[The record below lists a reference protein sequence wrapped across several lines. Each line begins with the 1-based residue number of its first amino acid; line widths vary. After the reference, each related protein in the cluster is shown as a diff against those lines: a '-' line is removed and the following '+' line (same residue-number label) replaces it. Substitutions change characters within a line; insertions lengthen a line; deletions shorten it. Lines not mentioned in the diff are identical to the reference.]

1 MVFNQKVIMK
11 ENFAELFEESV
22 AKLDLRPGSLVKAII
37 IAINPGQVVVNAGLK
52 SDAIIPA
59 SEFTDEKLSV
69 GDSIDVVIET
79 VENGYGETRLSR
91 EKARR
96 ARTWLELETAYQ
108 DDEPITGTIVERVKG
123 GFTVEIDSVRA
134 FLPGSLV
141 DVKPVRDPGYLEGK
155 TLEFK
160 IIKMDQK
167 RNNVVLSRR
176 AILER
181 ETSAEREARLDELQ
195 EGQEV
200 IGVVKNITDYG
211 AFLDLGG
218 IDGLLHVTDIS
229 WKRVKHP
236 SEALKVGE
244 EHRVKILKF
253 DREKNRISLGMKQL
267 MEDPWRNIARRYPKS
282 SRIFGTVS
290 NITDYG
296 CFIELEEGVEGLV
309 HMTEMDWTNKNIH
322 PSKVVQLGDEVE
334 VMVLE
339 VDEDRRRISLGIKQ
353 CKPNPWQEFSEKH
366 QKGEKVKGKIRS
378 ITDFGIFV
386 GLEGDI
392 DGLIH
397 LSDISWNEPGD
408 QAVRKYSKGEEVEAI
423 ILGIDSDRE
432 RISLSIRQLEEDPV
446 TEFVETH
453 DKNETFPATVTAVEA
468 KRATVQLADQV
479 FGQLRIS
486 EYSFQRVEDLR
497 EELKEGDKIDVKIV
511 NVDRKNRQLQVS
523 HKATQS
529 KPTAKT
535 SLGVE
540 STKTTLG
547 DLLKEQMKNKEGED
561 NQE

>member
-1 MVFNQKVIMK
+1 MTESSAQN
-11 ENFAELFEESV
+11 ENFAKLFEQSV
-22 AKLDLRPGSLVKAII
+22 SQLDLRPGTLVKATV
-37 IAINPGQVVVNAGLK
+37 IALTGNQVIVNAGLK
-52 SDAIIPA
+52 SDAVIPA
-59 SEFTDEKLSV
+59 SEFQDEAV
-69 GDSIDVVIET
+69 NIGDVIDVVIET
-79 VENGYGETRLSR
+79 VENGFGETRLSR

-96 ARTWLELETAYQ
+96 ARTWLELEKAYESG
-108 DDEPITGTIVERVKG
+108 EPILGTIIERVKG

-141 DVKPVRDPGYLEGK
+141 DVKPIRDPGYLEGK
-155 TLEFK
+155 SLEFK

-176 AILER
+176 AVLER
-181 ETSAEREARLDELQ
+181 ESSAEREARLDELQ

-236 SEALKVGE
+236 SEVLKVGE

-253 DREKNRISLGMKQL
+253 DRDKNRISLGMKQL
-267 MEDPWRNIARRYPKS
+267 MEDPWRNISRRYPKN
-282 SRIFGTVS
+282 SRVFGKVS

-296 CFIELEEGVEGLV
+296 CFVELEEGVEGLV

-339 VDEDRRRISLGIKQ
+339 VDEERRRISLGIKQ
-353 CKPNPWQEFSEKH
+353 CKANPWQEFAEKH
-366 QKGEKVKGKIRS
+366 QKNEKIKGKIRS

-397 LSDISWNEPGD
+397 LSDISWTESGD
-408 QAVRKYSKGEEVEAI
+408 QAVRKYSKGEEIEAI
-423 ILGIDSDRE
+423 ILAIDPDRE
-432 RISLSIRQLEEDPV
+432 RISLSIRQLEDDPIS
-446 TEFVETH
+446 EFV
-453 DKNETFPATVTAVEA
+453 DKRKDEVFEATVTAVEA
-468 KRATVQLADQV
+468 KRATVQLSDQV

-486 EYSFQRVEDLR
+486 EFSYQRIEDLR
-497 EELKEGDKIDVKIV
+497 DELKEGEKIPVKII

-523 HKATQS
+523 HKAVES
-529 KPTAKT
+529 KPSDKKS

-547 DLLKEQMKNKEGED
+547 DLLKEQMKNKEDEGE
-561 NQE
+561 

>member
-1 MVFNQKVIMK
+1 MSEQFSQ
-11 ENFAELFEESV
+11 LFEESI
-22 AKLDLRPGSLVKAII
+22 AKLDLRPGSLVKATI
-37 IAINPGQVVVNAGLK
+37 IALNPGQVVVNAGLK
-52 SDAIIPA
+52 SDAVIPA
-59 SEFTDEKLSV
+59 SEFPNEELSV
-69 GDSIDVVIET
+69 GDVIDVVIET
-79 VENGYGETRLSR
+79 VENGFGETRLSR

-96 ARTWLELETAYQ
+96 ARTWLELEKAYQ
-108 DDEPITGTIVERVKG
+108 TGEPITGTIIERVKG
-123 GFTVEIDSVRA
+123 GFTVEIDFVRA

-141 DVKPVRDPGYLEGK
+141 DIKPVRDSAYLEGK
-155 TLEFK
+155 SLEFK

-181 ETSAEREARLDELQ
+181 ETTAEREARLDELQ

-200 IGVVKNITDYG
+200 IGIVKNITDYG

-236 SEALKVGE
+236 GEVLKVGE

-267 MEDPWRNIARRYPKS
+267 VDDPWRNIARRYPKS
-282 SRIFGTVS
+282 SRFFGTVS

-296 CFIELEEGVEGLV
+296 CFVELEPGVEGLV

-322 PSKVVQLGDEVE
+322 PSKVVQLSDEVE

-339 VDEDRRRISLGIKQ
+339 VDEERRRISLGIKQ
-353 CKPNPWQEFSEKH
+353 CRPNPWQEFAERH

-386 GLEGDI
+386 GLEGEI

-408 QAVRKYSKGEEVEAI
+408 QAVRQYSKGEEVEAV

-432 RISLSIRQLEEDPV
+432 RISLSIRELQEDPV
-446 TEFVETH
+446 TQFMDGK
-453 DKNETFPATVTAVEA
+453 DKNDNFEATVTAVEA
-468 KRATVQLADQV
+468 KRATVQLAEQV

-486 EYSFQRVEDLR
+486 EYSYQRTEDLR
-497 EELKEGDKIDVKIV
+497 EELKVGDKIEVKVV

-529 KPTAKT
+529 KPATKS

-547 DLLKEQMKNKEGED
+547 DLLKEQMKNKETD
-561 NQE
+561 DSQS

>member
-1 MVFNQKVIMK
+1 MS
-11 ENFAELFEESV
+11 ENFAEMFEESI
-22 AKLDLRPGSLVKAII
+22 AKLDLRPGTLVKAKI
-37 IAINPGQVVVNAGLK
+37 IALHPGQVVVNAGLK
-52 SDAIIPA
+52 SDAVIAA
-59 SEFTDEKLSV
+59 SEFPDEQLSV

-79 VENGYGETRLSR
+79 VENGFGETRLSR

-96 ARTWLELETAYQ
+96 ARTWYELEKAY
-108 DDEPITGTIVERVKG
+108 EEGSPITGTIIERVKG

-155 TLEFK
+155 SLEFK

-200 IGVVKNITDYG
+200 IGIVKNITDYG

-236 SEALKVGE
+236 SEVLKVGE

-267 MEDPWRNIARRYPKS
+267 MEDPWRNISRRYPKN
-282 SRIFGTVS
+282 SRIFGAVS

-296 CFIELEEGVEGLV
+296 CFVELEEGVEGLV

-386 GLEGDI
+386 GLEGEI

-408 QAVRKYSKGEEVEAI
+408 QAVRKYSKGEEVEAV
-423 ILGIDSDRE
+423 ILGIDPERE

-446 TEFVETH
+446 TEFMEGR
-453 DKNETFPATVTAVEA
+453 DKNDNFEATITAVEA

-486 EYSFQRVEDLR
+486 EYSYQRTEDLR
-497 EELKEGDKIDVKIV
+497 EELKEGDKIDVKVI
-511 NVDRKNRQLQVS
+511 NIDRKNRQLQVS
-523 HKATQS
+523 HKATQA
-529 KPTAKT
+529 KPATKS

-547 DLLKEQMKNKEGED
+547 DLLKEQMKNKDGD
-561 NQE
+561 DTQE

>member
-1 MVFNQKVIMK
+1 MS
-11 ENFAELFEESV
+11 ENFAEMFEESI
-22 AKLDLRPGSLVKAII
+22 AKLDLRPGSLVKARV
-37 IAINPGQVVVNAGLK
+37 IAIHPGQVVVNAGLK
-52 SDAIIPA
+52 SDAVISA
-59 SEFTDEKLSV
+59 SEFPDEQLSV

-79 VENGYGETRLSR
+79 VENGFGETRLSR

-96 ARTWLELETAYQ
+96 ARTWLELEKAYQ
-108 DDEPITGTIVERVKG
+108 TGEPIMGTIIERVKG

-155 TLEFK
+155 SLEFK

-200 IGVVKNITDYG
+200 IGIVKNITDYG

-236 SEALKVGE
+236 SEVLKVGE

-253 DREKNRISLGMKQL
+253 DRDKNRISLGMKQL

-282 SRIFGTVS
+282 SRVFGTVS

-296 CFIELEEGVEGLV
+296 CFVELEEGVEGLV

-353 CKPNPWQEFSEKH
+353 CKANPWQEFSEKH
-366 QKGEKVKGKIRS
+366 QKGEKIKGKIRS

-386 GLEGDI
+386 GLEGEI

-408 QAVRKYSKGEEVEAI
+408 QAVRKYSKGEEIEAV
-423 ILGIDSDRE
+423 ILGIDPDRE

-446 TEFVETH
+446 TAFMENR
-453 DKNETFPATVTAVEA
+453 DKNDTFEATVTAVEA

-486 EYSFQRVEDLR
+486 EYSYQRIEDLR
-497 EELKEGDKIDVKIV
+497 EELKEGDKIDVKVV

-529 KPTAKT
+529 KPATKS

-561 NQE
+561 SQD

>member
-1 MVFNQKVIMK
+1 MS
-11 ENFAELFEESV
+11 ENFAQMFEESI
-22 AKLDLRPGSLVKAII
+22 AKLDLRPGSLIKAKV
-37 IAINPGQVVVNAGLK
+37 IALNPGQVVVNAGLK
-52 SDAIIPA
+52 SDAVIPA
-59 SEFTDEKLSV
+59 NEFSDEQISV
-69 GDSIDVVIET
+69 GDNIDVVIET
-79 VENGYGETRLSR
+79 VENGFGETRLSR

-96 ARTWLELETAYQ
+96 ARTWLELEKAYE
-108 DDEPITGTIVERVKG
+108 DGEPITGTIIERVKG

-155 TLEFK
+155 SLEFK

-236 SEALKVGE
+236 SEVLKVGE
-244 EHRVKILKF
+244 EHQVKILKF

-282 SRIFGTVS
+282 SRVFGTVS

-296 CFIELEEGVEGLV
+296 CFVELEEGVEGLV

-353 CKPNPWQEFSEKH
+353 CKANPWQEFAEKH
-366 QKGEKVKGKIRS
+366 QKNEKVKGKIRS

-397 LSDISWNEPGD
+397 LSDISWNEPGE
-408 QAVRKYSKGEEVEAI
+408 QAVRKYSKGEEVEAV
-423 ILGIDSDRE
+423 ILGIDPDRE

-446 TEFVETH
+446 TEFMEGR
-453 DKNETFPATVTAVEA
+453 DKNDNFEATVTSVEA
-468 KRATVQLADQV
+468 KRAIVQLADQV

-486 EYSFQRVEDLR
+486 EYSYQRTEDLR
-497 EELKEGDKIDVKIV
+497 EELKEGDKIDVKVI

-529 KPTAKT
+529 KPATKS

-547 DLLKEQMKNKEGED
+547 DLLKEQMKNKESDES
-561 NQE
+561 QE

>member
-1 MVFNQKVIMK
+1 MK
-11 ENFAELFEESV
+11 NENFAELFEESI
-22 AKLDLRPGSLVKAII
+22 AKLDLRPGSLVRAKV
-37 IAINPGQVVVNAGLK
+37 IALNPGQVVVNAGLK

-59 SEFTDEKLSV
+59 NEFSDEDVAV
-69 GDSIDVVIET
+69 GDSIDVVIES
-79 VENGYGETRLSR
+79 VENGFGETRLSR

-96 ARTWLELETAYQ
+96 ARTWLELEKAYQ
-108 DDEPITGTIVERVKG
+108 GGEPISGSIIERVKG

-200 IGVVKNITDYG
+200 IGIVKNITDYG

-236 SEALKVGE
+236 SEVLKVGE

-253 DREKNRISLGMKQL
+253 DRDKNRISLGMKQL
-267 MEDPWRNIARRYPKS
+267 MEDPWRNIARRYPKNA
-282 SRIFGTVS
+282 RIFGVVS

-296 CFIELEEGVEGLV
+296 CFVELEEGVEGLV

-353 CKPNPWQEFSEKH
+353 CKANPWQEFADKH
-366 QKGEKVKGKIRS
+366 QKGEKVRGKIRS

-408 QAVRKYSKGEEVEAI
+408 QAVRKYSKGEEVDAVILAI
-423 ILGIDSDRE
+423 DPDRE

-446 TEFVETH
+446 TEFMEGQ
-453 DKNETFPATVTAVEA
+453 DKNGSFEATVTAVEA

-486 EYSFQRVEDLR
+486 EYSYQRIEDLR
-497 EELKEGDKIDVKIV
+497 EELKEGDKIEVKVIS
-511 NVDRKNRQLQVS
+511 VDRKSRQLQVS
-523 HKATQS
+523 HKATLS
-529 KPTAKT
+529 KPATK
-535 SLGVE
+535 SSMGVE

-547 DLLKEQMKNKEGED
+547 DLLKEQMKNKEGDESS
-561 NQE
+561 E

>member
-1 MVFNQKVIMK
+1 MK
-11 ENFAELFEESV
+11 ENFAELFEESI
-22 AKLDLRPGSLVKAII
+22 AKLDLRPGSLVRAKV
-37 IAINPGQVVVNAGLK
+37 IALNPGQVVVNAGLK
-52 SDAIIPA
+52 SDAVIPS
-59 SEFTDEKLSV
+59 SEFSDEELTV
-69 GDSIDVVIET
+69 GDSIDVVIES
-79 VENGYGETRLSR
+79 VENGFGETRLSR

-96 ARTWLELETAYQ
+96 ARTWLELEKAYQ
-108 DDEPITGTIVERVKG
+108 SGEPISGSIIERVKG

-200 IGVVKNITDYG
+200 IGIVKNITDYG

-236 SEALKVGE
+236 SEVLKVGE

-267 MEDPWRNIARRYPKS
+267 MEDPWRNIARRYPKN
-282 SRIFGTVS
+282 SRIFGVVS

-296 CFIELEEGVEGLV
+296 CFVELEEGVEGLV

-353 CKPNPWQEFSEKH
+353 CKPNPWQEFSDKH
-366 QKGEKVKGKIRS
+366 QKGEKVRGKIRS

-408 QAVRKYSKGEEVEAI
+408 QAVRKYSKGEEVEAV
-423 ILGIDSDRE
+423 ILAIDPDRE

-446 TEFVETH
+446 TEFMEGH
-453 DKNETFPATVTAVEA
+453 DKNGSFEATVTAVEA

-486 EYSFQRVEDLR
+486 EYSYQRIEDMR
-497 EELKEGDKIDVKIV
+497 EELKEGEKIEVKVIS
-511 NVDRKNRQLQVS
+511 VDRKNRQLQVS

-529 KPTAKT
+529 KPATKS

-547 DLLKEQMKNKEGED
+547 DLLKEQMKNKEGDDSSE
-561 NQE
+561 

>member
-1 MVFNQKVIMK
+1 MK
-11 ENFAELFEESV
+11 NENFAELFEESI
-22 AKLDLRPGSLVKAII
+22 AKLDLRPGSLVRAKV
-37 IAINPGQVVVNAGLK
+37 IALNPGQVVVNAGLK

-59 SEFTDEKLSV
+59 NEFSDEDVAV
-69 GDSIDVVIET
+69 GDSIDVVIES
-79 VENGYGETRLSR
+79 VENGFGETRLSR

-96 ARTWLELETAYQ
+96 ARTWLELEKAYQ
-108 DDEPITGTIVERVKG
+108 SGEPIGGSIIERVKG

-200 IGVVKNITDYG
+200 IGIVKNITDYG

-236 SEALKVGE
+236 SEVLKVGE

-253 DREKNRISLGMKQL
+253 DRDKNRISLGMKQL
-267 MEDPWRNIARRYPKS
+267 MEDPWRNIARRYPKNA
-282 SRIFGTVS
+282 RIFGVVS

-296 CFIELEEGVEGLV
+296 CFVELEEGVEGLV

-353 CKPNPWQEFSEKH
+353 CKANPWQEFADKH
-366 QKGEKVKGKIRS
+366 QKGEKVRGKIRS

-408 QAVRKYSKGEEVEAI
+408 QAVRKYSKGEEVDAVILAI
-423 ILGIDSDRE
+423 DPDRE

-446 TEFVETH
+446 TEFMEGQ
-453 DKNETFPATVTAVEA
+453 DKNGSFEATVTAVEA

-486 EYSFQRVEDLR
+486 EYSYQRIEDLR
-497 EELKEGDKIDVKIV
+497 EELKEGDKIEVKVIS
-511 NVDRKNRQLQVS
+511 VDRKSRQLQVS
-523 HKATQS
+523 HKATLS
-529 KPTAKT
+529 KPATK
-535 SLGVE
+535 SSMGVE

-547 DLLKEQMKNKEGED
+547 DLLKEQMKNKEGDESS
-561 NQE
+561 E

>member
-1 MVFNQKVIMK
+1 MN
-11 ENFAELFEESV
+11 ENFAQLFEQSI
-22 AKLDLRPGSLVKAII
+22 ANLDLRPGSLIKAKV
-37 IAINPGQVVVNAGLK
+37 IALNPGQVIVNAGLK
-52 SDAIIPA
+52 SDAVISR
-59 SEFTDEKLSV
+59 SEFHDEEIDV
-69 GDSIDVVIET
+69 GDVIDVVIET
-79 VENGYGETRLSR
+79 VENGFGETRLSR

-96 ARTWLELETAYQ
+96 ARIWLELEKAYQ
-108 DDEPITGTIVERVKG
+108 SGSPIVGMIMERVKG

-155 TLEFK
+155 SLEFK

-176 AILER
+176 AVLER

-229 WKRVKHP
+229 WRRVKHP
-236 SEALKVGE
+236 SEVLKVGE
-244 EHRVKILKF
+244 EHRVKVLRF

-267 MEDPWRNIARRYPKS
+267 VEDPWHNIARRYPKS

-296 CFIELEEGVEGLV
+296 CFVEIEEGVEGLV

-322 PSKVVQLGDEVE
+322 PSKVVQMGDEVE

-339 VDEDRRRISLGIKQ
+339 VDEERRRISLGIKQ
-353 CKPNPWQEFSEKH
+353 CKANPWQEFSERH
-366 QKGEKVKGKIRS
+366 QKNEKIKGKIRS

-397 LSDISWNEPGD
+397 LSDISWTEPGD
-408 QAVRKYSKGEEVEAI
+408 QAVRKYSKGEEIEAV
-423 ILGIDSDRE
+423 ILGIDPDRE

-446 TEFVETH
+446 AEFVEEK
-453 DKNETFPATVTAVEA
+453 DKNATYTGTVVSVEQ
-468 KRATVQLADQV
+468 KRAVVQLADQV

-486 EYSFQRVEDLR
+486 EYSYQRIEDLR
-497 EELKEGDKIDVKIV
+497 DELKEGEKIDVKIV
-511 NVDRKNRQLQVS
+511 SVDRKSRQLQLS

-529 KPTAKT
+529 KPTAKGT
-535 SLGVE
+535 SGIE

-547 DLLKEQMKNKEGED
+547 DLLKEQMKNKESED
-561 NQE
+561 S

>member
-1 MVFNQKVIMK
+1 MTEST
-11 ENFAELFEESV
+11 ENFAKLFEESV
-22 AKLDLRPGSLVKAII
+22 SQLDLRPGSLVRATV
-37 IAINPGQVVVNAGLK
+37 IALTGNQVIVNAGLK
-52 SDAIIPA
+52 SDAVISA
-59 SEFTDEKLSV
+59 NEFQDEAINI
-69 GDSIDVVIET
+69 GDVIDVVIET
-79 VENGYGETRLSR
+79 VENGFGETRLSR

-96 ARTWLELETAYQ
+96 ARTWLELEKAYESG
-108 DDEPITGTIVERVKG
+108 EPILGTIIERVKG

-141 DVKPVRDPGYLEGK
+141 DVKPIRDPGYLEGK
-155 TLEFK
+155 SLEFK

-176 AILER
+176 AVLER
-181 ETSAEREARLDELQ
+181 ESSAEREARLDELQ

-236 SEALKVGE
+236 SEVLKVGE

-253 DREKNRISLGMKQL
+253 DRDKNRISLGMKQL
-267 MEDPWRNIARRYPKS
+267 MEDPWRNISRRYPKN
-282 SRIFGTVS
+282 SRVFGKVS

-296 CFIELEEGVEGLV
+296 CFVELEEGVEGLV

-339 VDEDRRRISLGIKQ
+339 VDEERRRISLGIKQ
-353 CKPNPWQEFSEKH
+353 CKANPWQEFAEKH
-366 QKGEKVKGKIRS
+366 QKNEKIKGKIRS

-397 LSDISWNEPGD
+397 LSDISWTESGD
-408 QAVRKYSKGEEVEAI
+408 QAVRKYSKGEEIEAV
-423 ILGIDSDRE
+423 ILAIDPDRE
-432 RISLSIRQLEEDPV
+432 RISLSIRQLEEDPIS
-446 TEFVETH
+446 EFV
-453 DKNETFPATVTAVEA
+453 DKRKDEVFEATVTAVEA
-468 KRATVQLADQV
+468 KRATVQLSDQV

-486 EYSFQRVEDLR
+486 EFSFQRIEDLR
-497 EELKEGDKIDVKIV
+497 DELKEGEKIPVKII

-523 HKATQS
+523 HKAVDIKS
-529 KPTAKT
+529 SDKKS

-547 DLLKEQMKNKEGED
+547 DLLKEQMKNKEE
-561 NQE
+561 EE

>member
-1 MVFNQKVIMK
+1 MRQ
-11 ENFAELFEESV
+11 NFAQLFEESV
-22 AKLDLRPGSLVKAII
+22 AKLDLRPGTLIKATV
-37 IAINPGQVVVNAGLK
+37 IALNPGQVVVNAGLK
-52 SDAIIPA
+52 SDAVIPLL
-59 SEFTDEKLSV
+59 EFQDEALNV
-69 GDSIDVVIET
+69 GDVIDVVIES
-79 VENGYGETRLSR
+79 VENGFGETRLSR

-96 ARTWLELETAYQ
+96 ASTWLSLETAYETG
-108 DDEPITGTIVERVKG
+108 EPITGTIIERVKG
-123 GFTVEIDSVRA
+123 GFTVEIGFVRA

-141 DVKPVRDPGYLEGK
+141 DLKPVRDPGYLEGK

-160 IIKMDQK
+160 IIKLDRG

-176 AILER
+176 AVLER
-181 ETSAEREARLDELQ
+181 ETSAEREARLDHLQ

-236 SEALKVGE
+236 NEVLKVGE

-267 MEDPWRNIARRYPKS
+267 MDDPWRNIARRYPS
-282 SRIFGTVS
+282 GARIFGKVS

-296 CFIELEEGVEGLV
+296 CFVELEEGVEGLV

-353 CKPNPWQEFSEKH
+353 CKSNPWREFADKH
-366 QKGEKVKGKIRS
+366 QKGEKIKGKIRS

-386 GLEGDI
+386 GLEGEI

-397 LSDISWNEPGD
+397 LSDISWTEPGD
-408 QAVRKYSKGEEVEAI
+408 QAVRKYTKGEEVEAV
-423 ILGIDSDRE
+423 ILAIDPDRE
-432 RISLSIRQLEEDPV
+432 RISLSIRQLEADPV
-446 TEFVETH
+446 TEFVEGR
-453 DKNETFPATVTAVEA
+453 DKNEVFEATVTAVET
-468 KRATVQLADQV
+468 KRATVQIAPQV
-479 FGQLRIS
+479 FGQLRVS
-486 EYSFQRVEDLR
+486 EYSYDRIEDLR
-497 EELKEGDKIDVKIV
+497 EELKEGDVISVKIV

-529 KPTAKT
+529 KPAVKG
-535 SLGVE
+535 LNVE

-547 DLLKEQMKNKEGED
+547 DLLKEQMKNKEGD
-561 NQE
+561 DSQN

>member
-1 MVFNQKVIMK
+1 MTEMT
-11 ENFAELFEESV
+11 ENFAKLFEESV
-22 AKLDLRPGSLVKAII
+22 AHLDLRPGTLVKAKVIALTGNQII
-37 IAINPGQVVVNAGLK
+37 VNAGLK
-52 SDAIIPA
+52 SDAVISA
-59 SEFTDEKLSV
+59 SEFQDEPV
-69 GDSIDVVIET
+69 NIGDIIDVVIET
-79 VENGYGETRLSR
+79 VENGFGETRLSR

-96 ARTWLELETAYQ
+96 ARTWLELEKAYETG
-108 DDEPITGTIVERVKG
+108 EPILGTIIERVKG

-155 TLEFK
+155 SLEFK

-176 AILER
+176 AVLER

-200 IGVVKNITDYG
+200 IGIVKNITDYG

-236 SEALKVGE
+236 SEVLKVGE

-267 MEDPWRNIARRYPKS
+267 MEDPWRNISRRYPKT
-282 SRIFGTVS
+282 SRVFGKVS

-296 CFIELEEGVEGLV
+296 CFVELEEGVEGLV

-353 CKPNPWQEFSEKH
+353 CKSNPWQEFSEKH
-366 QKGEKVKGKIRS
+366 QKNEKVKGKIRS

-397 LSDISWNEPGD
+397 LSDISWTESGD
-408 QAVRKYSKGEEVEAI
+408 QAVRKYSKGEEIEAV
-423 ILGIDSDRE
+423 ILGIDPDRE
-432 RISLSIRQLEEDPV
+432 RISLSIRQLEDDPIS
-446 TEFVETH
+446 EFVDGRKDEVF
-453 DKNETFPATVTAVEA
+453 EATITAIEA
-468 KRATVQLADQV
+468 KRATVQLSDQV

-486 EYSFQRVEDLR
+486 EYSYQRTEDLR
-497 EELKEGDKIDVKIV
+497 EELKEGDKISVKIV

-523 HKATQS
+523 HKAVES
-529 KPTAKT
+529 KQTGSDKRSS

-547 DLLKEQMKNKEGED
+547 DLLKEQMKNKEE
-561 NQE
+561 E

>member
-1 MVFNQKVIMK
+1 MN
-11 ENFAELFEESV
+11 ENFAQLFEESI
-22 AKLDLRPGSLVKAII
+22 AKLDLRPGSLVKAKV
-37 IAINPGQVVVNAGLK
+37 IALHPGQVVVNAGLK
-52 SDAIIPA
+52 SDAVISA
-59 SEFTDEKLSV
+59 SEFPDEQLSV
-69 GDSIDVVIET
+69 GDIIDVVIET
-79 VENGYGETRLSR
+79 VENGFGETRLSR

-96 ARTWLELETAYQ
+96 ARTWLELEKAY
-108 DDEPITGTIVERVKG
+108 DTGEPITGTIIERVKG

-155 TLEFK
+155 SLEFK

-200 IGVVKNITDYG
+200 IGIVKNITDYG

-236 SEALKVGE
+236 SEVLKVGE

-253 DREKNRISLGMKQL
+253 DRDKNRISLGMKQL
-267 MEDPWRNIARRYPKS
+267 MEDPWRNIARRYPKN
-282 SRIFGTVS
+282 SRIFGVVS

-296 CFIELEEGVEGLV
+296 CFVELEEGVEGLV

-353 CKPNPWQEFSEKH
+353 CKPNPWQEFAEKH

-408 QAVRKYSKGEEVEAI
+408 QAVRKYSKGEEVEAV
-423 ILGIDSDRE
+423 ILGIDSERE

-446 TEFVETH
+446 TEFMEGR
-453 DKNETFPATVTAVEA
+453 DKNDNFDATVTAVEA

-486 EYSFQRVEDLR
+486 EYSYQRTEDLR
-497 EELKEGDKIDVKIV
+497 EELKEGDKIEVKVI
-511 NVDRKNRQLQVS
+511 NVDRKNRLLQVS
-523 HKATQS
+523 HKATLS
-529 KPTAKT
+529 KPATKS

-547 DLLKEQMKNKEGED
+547 DLLKEQMKNKESDES
-561 NQE
+561 QE

>member
-1 MVFNQKVIMK
+1 MTEMT
-11 ENFAELFEESV
+11 ENFAKLFEESV
-22 AKLDLRPGSLVKAII
+22 AHLDLRPGTLVKAKVIALTGNQII
-37 IAINPGQVVVNAGLK
+37 VNAGLK
-52 SDAIIPA
+52 SDAVISA
-59 SEFTDEKLSV
+59 SEFQDEPV
-69 GDSIDVVIET
+69 NIGDIIDVVIET
-79 VENGYGETRLSR
+79 VENGFGETRLSR

-96 ARTWLELETAYQ
+96 ARTWLELEKAYETG
-108 DDEPITGTIVERVKG
+108 EPIIGTIIERVKG

-155 TLEFK
+155 SLEFK

-176 AILER
+176 AVLER

-200 IGVVKNITDYG
+200 IGIVKNITDYG

-236 SEALKVGE
+236 SEVLKVGE

-267 MEDPWRNIARRYPKS
+267 MEDPWRNISRRYPKT
-282 SRIFGTVS
+282 SRVFGKVS

-296 CFIELEEGVEGLV
+296 CFVELEEGVEGLV

-353 CKPNPWQEFSEKH
+353 CKSNPWQEFSEKH
-366 QKGEKVKGKIRS
+366 QKNEKVKGKIRS

-397 LSDISWNEPGD
+397 LSDISWTESGD
-408 QAVRKYSKGEEVEAI
+408 QAVRKYSKGEEIEAV
-423 ILGIDSDRE
+423 ILGIDPDRE
-432 RISLSIRQLEEDPV
+432 RISLSIRQLEDDPIS
-446 TEFVETH
+446 EFVDGRKDEVF
-453 DKNETFPATVTAVEA
+453 EATITAIEA
-468 KRATVQLADQV
+468 KRATVQLSDQV

-486 EYSFQRVEDLR
+486 EYSYQRTEDLR
-497 EELKEGDKIDVKIV
+497 EELKEGDKISVKIV

-523 HKATQS
+523 HKAVES
-529 KPTAKT
+529 KQTGSDKRSS

-547 DLLKEQMKNKEGED
+547 DLLKEQMKNKEE
-561 NQE
+561 E

>member
-1 MVFNQKVIMK
+1 MI
-11 ENFAELFEESV
+11 
-22 AKLDLRPGSLVKAII
+22 
-37 IAINPGQVVVNAGLK
+37 
-52 SDAIIPA
+52 
-59 SEFTDEKLSV
+59 
-69 GDSIDVVIET
+69 
-79 VENGYGETRLSR
+79 
-91 EKARR
+91 
-96 ARTWLELETAYQ
+96 
-108 DDEPITGTIVERVKG
+108 
-123 GFTVEIDSVRA
+123 
-134 FLPGSLV
+134 
-141 DVKPVRDPGYLEGK
+141 PGYLEGK

-200 IGVVKNITDYG
+200 IGIVKNITDYG

-236 SEALKVGE
+236 SEVLKVGE

-267 MEDPWRNIARRYPKS
+267 MEDPWRNISRRYPKD
-282 SRIFGTVS
+282 SRIFGVVS

-296 CFIELEEGVEGLV
+296 CFVELEEGVEGLV

-353 CKPNPWQEFSEKH
+353 CRPNPWQDFSEK
-366 QKGEKVKGKIRS
+366 QPKVRKVKGKIRS

-386 GLEGDI
+386 GLEGEI

-397 LSDISWNEPGD
+397 LSDISWTEPGD
-408 QAVRKYSKGEEVEAI
+408 QAVRKYSKGEEVEAV
-423 ILGIDSDRE
+423 ILGIDPDRE
-432 RISLSIRQLEEDPV
+432 RISLSIRHLENDPV
-446 TEFVETH
+446 AEFMEGR
-453 DKNETFPATVTAVEA
+453 DKNDTFDATVIAVEA

-486 EYSFQRVEDLR
+486 EYSYQRTED
-497 EELKEGDKIDVKIV
+497 
-511 NVDRKNRQLQVS
+511 
-523 HKATQS
+523 
-529 KPTAKT
+529 
-535 SLGVE
+535 
-540 STKTTLG
+540 
-547 DLLKEQMKNKEGED
+547 
-561 NQE
+561 

>member
-1 MVFNQKVIMK
+1 MK
-11 ENFAELFEESV
+11 ENFAEMFEESIT
-22 AKLDLRPGSLVKAII
+22 KLDLRPGTLIKAKIV
-37 IAINPGQVVVNAGLK
+37 ALPPGQVVVNAGLK
-52 SDAIIPA
+52 SDAIIAA
-59 SEFTDEKLSV
+59 SEFPDEQLSV
-69 GDSIDVVIET
+69 GDIIDVVIET
-79 VENGYGETRLSR
+79 VENGFGETRLSR

-96 ARTWLELETAYQ
+96 ARTWLTLETAYETG
-108 DDEPITGTIVERVKG
+108 EPITGVIIERVKG
-123 GFTVEIDSVRA
+123 GFTVDIDSVRA

-141 DVKPVRDPGYLEGK
+141 DVKPVRDPGFLEGK
-155 TLEFK
+155 SFEFK

-181 ETSAEREARLDELQ
+181 ETSADREARLDELQ

-229 WKRVKHP
+229 WKRIKHP

-244 EHRVKILKF
+244 EHHVKILKF

-267 MEDPWRNIARRYPKS
+267 MDDPWRNIARRYTKS
-282 SRIFGTVS
+282 MRLFGVVS

-296 CFIELEEGVEGLV
+296 CFVELEQGVEGLV

-322 PSKVVQLGDEVE
+322 PSKVVQLNDEVE

-339 VDEDRRRISLGIKQ
+339 VDEERRRISLGLKQ
-353 CKPNPWQEFSEKH
+353 CKPNPWQEFAEKH
-366 QKGEKVKGKIRS
+366 QKNEKVKGKIRS

-386 GLEGDI
+386 GLEGEI

-397 LSDISWNEPGD
+397 LSDISWNEPGE

-423 ILGIDSDRE
+423 ILAIDPDRE

-446 TEFVETH
+446 TKFMDSH
-453 DKNETFPATVTAVEA
+453 DKDNVFEATVTAVEA
-468 KRATVQLADQV
+468 KRATVQLANEV

-486 EYSFQRVEDLR
+486 EYSYDRTEDLR
-497 EELKEGDKIDVKIV
+497 NELKEGEKIQVKVI

-529 KPTAKT
+529 KPTAKG

-547 DLLKEQMKNKEGED
+547 DLLKEQMKNKENE
-561 NQE
+561 

>member
-1 MVFNQKVIMK
+1 MK
-11 ENFAELFEESV
+11 ENFAELFEESI
-22 AKLDLRPGSLVKAII
+22 AKLDLRPGSLVKAKV
-37 IAINPGQVVVNAGLK
+37 IALNPGQVVVNAGLK
-52 SDAIIPA
+52 SDAVIP
-59 SEFTDEKLSV
+59 SNEFSDEELAV
-69 GDSIDVVIET
+69 GDSIDVVIES
-79 VENGYGETRLSR
+79 VENGFGETRLSR

-96 ARTWLELETAYQ
+96 ARTWLELEKAYQ
-108 DDEPITGTIVERVKG
+108 SGEPISGSIIERVKG

-200 IGVVKNITDYG
+200 IGIVKNITDYG

-236 SEALKVGE
+236 SEVLKVGE

-267 MEDPWRNIARRYPKS
+267 MEDPWRNIARRYPKN
-282 SRIFGTVS
+282 SRIFGVVS

-296 CFIELEEGVEGLV
+296 CFVELEEGVEGLV

-353 CKPNPWQEFSEKH
+353 CKPNPWQEFADKH
-366 QKGEKVKGKIRS
+366 QKGEKVRGKIRS

-408 QAVRKYSKGEEVEAI
+408 QAVRKYSKSEEVEAV
-423 ILGIDSDRE
+423 ILAIDPDRE

-446 TEFVETH
+446 TEFMEGH
-453 DKNETFPATVTAVEA
+453 DKNGSFEATVTAVEA

-486 EYSFQRVEDLR
+486 EYSYQRIEDMR
-497 EELKEGDKIDVKIV
+497 EELKEGDKIEVKVI

-529 KPTAKT
+529 KPATKS

-547 DLLKEQMKNKEGED
+547 DLLKEQMKNKEGDETS
-561 NQE
+561 E

>member
-1 MVFNQKVIMK
+1 MS
-11 ENFAELFEESV
+11 ENFAQLFEESI
-22 AKLDLRPGSLVKAII
+22 AKLDLRPGSLVKAKV
-37 IAINPGQVVVNAGLK
+37 IALTGNQVVVNAGLK
-52 SDAIIPA
+52 SDAVIA
-59 SEFTDEKLSV
+59 LSEFPDEKLAV
-69 GDSIDVVIET
+69 GDVIDVVIET
-79 VENGYGETRLSR
+79 VENGFGETRLSR

-96 ARTWLELETAYQ
+96 ARTWLELEKAYETG
-108 DDEPITGTIVERVKG
+108 DPIMGTIIERVKG
-123 GFTVEIDSVRA
+123 GFTVEIDFVRA

-155 TLEFK
+155 SLEFK

-236 SEALKVGE
+236 SEVLKVGE
-244 EHRVKILKF
+244 EHQVKILKF

-267 MEDPWRNIARRYPKS
+267 MEDPWRNIARRYPKG
-282 SRIFGTVS
+282 SRVFGAVS

-296 CFIELEEGVEGLV
+296 CFVELEEGVEGLV

-322 PSKVVQLGDEVE
+322 PSKVVQLSDEVE

-353 CKPNPWQEFSEKH
+353 CKANPWQEFSEKH

-397 LSDISWNEPGD
+397 LTDISWNEPGE
-408 QAVRKYSKGEEVEAI
+408 QAVRKYSKGEEVEAV
-423 ILGIDSDRE
+423 ILGIDPDRE

-446 TEFVETH
+446 TEFVESR
-453 DKNETFPATVTAVEA
+453 DKNANFEATITAVEA

-486 EYSFQRVEDLR
+486 EYSYQRTEDLR
-497 EELKEGDKIDVKIV
+497 EELKEGDKIDVKVISI
-511 NVDRKNRQLQVS
+511 DRKNRQLQVS
-523 HKATQS
+523 HKATQT
-529 KPTAKT
+529 KPATKS

-547 DLLKEQMKNKEGED
+547 DLLKEQMKNKEGD
-561 NQE
+561 DSQE

>member
-1 MVFNQKVIMK
+1 
-11 ENFAELFEESV
+11 
-22 AKLDLRPGSLVKAII
+22 
-37 IAINPGQVVVNAGLK
+37 
-52 SDAIIPA
+52 
-59 SEFTDEKLSV
+59 
-69 GDSIDVVIET
+69 
-79 VENGYGETRLSR
+79 
-91 EKARR
+91 
-96 ARTWLELETAYQ
+96 
-108 DDEPITGTIVERVKG
+108 
-123 GFTVEIDSVRA
+123 
-134 FLPGSLV
+134 
-141 DVKPVRDPGYLEGK
+141 
-155 TLEFK
+155 
-160 IIKMDQK
+160 
-167 RNNVVLSRR
+167 LSRR

-200 IGVVKNITDYG
+200 IGIVKNITDYG

-236 SEALKVGE
+236 SEVLKVGE

-267 MEDPWRNIARRYPKS
+267 MEDPWRNISRRYPKN
-282 SRIFGTVS
+282 SRIFGVVS

-296 CFIELEEGVEGLV
+296 CFVELEEGVEGLV

-353 CKPNPWQEFSEKH
+353 CKPNPWQEFSDKH
-366 QKGEKVKGKIRS
+366 QKGEKIRGKIRS

-386 GLEGDI
+386 GLEGEI

-408 QAVRKYSKGEEVEAI
+408 QAVRKYSKGEEIDAVILAI
-423 ILGIDSDRE
+423 DPDRE

-446 TEFVETH
+446 TEFMEGH
-453 DKNETFPATVTAVEA
+453 DKNGVFEATVTAVEA

-486 EYSFQRVEDLR
+486 EYSYQRIEDMR
-497 EELKEGDKIDVKIV
+497 EELKEGDKIEVKVI
-511 NVDRKNRQLQVS
+511 NIDRKNRQLQVS

-529 KPTAKT
+529 KPATKS

-547 DLLKEQMKNKEGED
+547 DLLKEQMKNKEGDESS
-561 NQE
+561 E

>member
-1 MVFNQKVIMK
+1 MQ
-11 ENFAELFEESV
+11 ENFAEMFEESMST
-22 AKLDLRPGSLVKAII
+22 LDLRPGTLVQATVVAIK
-37 IAINPGQVVVNAGLK
+37 PGQVVVNAGLK
-52 SDAIIPA
+52 SDAVIPA
-59 SEFTDEKLSV
+59 NEFTDEQIAI

-79 VENGYGETRLSR
+79 VENGFGETRLSR

-96 ARTWLELETAYQ
+96 ARTWLELEKSYE
-108 DDEPITGTIVERVKG
+108 DGEPIMGTIIERVKG

-176 AILER
+176 AVLER
-181 ETSAEREARLDELQ
+181 ETTAEREARLDELQ

-236 SEALKVGE
+236 SEVLKVGE

-267 MEDPWRNIARRYPKS
+267 MEDPWRNIARRYPKN
-282 SRIFGTVS
+282 SRFFGVVS

-296 CFIELEEGVEGLV
+296 CFVELEEGVEGLV

-339 VDEDRRRISLGIKQ
+339 VDEERRRISLGIKQ
-353 CKPNPWQEFSEKH
+353 CRANPWQEFSEKH
-366 QKGEKVKGKIRS
+366 SKGEKIKGKIRS

-386 GLEGDI
+386 GLDGDI

-397 LSDISWNEPGD
+397 LSDISWTEPGD
-408 QAVRKYSKGEEVEAI
+408 QAVRKYSKGEEVEAV
-423 ILGIDSDRE
+423 ILGIDPERE

-446 TEFVETH
+446 AEFMEGK
-453 DKNETFPATVTAVEA
+453 DKNESFEATVTAVEA

-479 FGQLRIS
+479 LGQLRIS
-486 EYSFQRVEDLR
+486 EYSFQRTEDLR
-497 EELKEGDKIDVKIV
+497 EELKEGDKISVKVIS
-511 NVDRKNRQLQVS
+511 VDRKNRQLQVS

-529 KPTAKT
+529 KPSSK
-535 SLGVE
+535 SVGVD

-547 DLLKEQMKNKEGED
+547 DLLKEQMKNKEEES
-561 NQE
+561 QE

>member
-1 MVFNQKVIMK
+1 MT
-11 ENFAELFEESV
+11 ENFAKLFEESV
-22 AKLDLRPGSLVKAII
+22 AHLDLRPGTLVKAKVIALTGNQII
-37 IAINPGQVVVNAGLK
+37 VNAGLK
-52 SDAIIPA
+52 SDAVISA
-59 SEFTDEKLSV
+59 SEFQDEPV
-69 GDSIDVVIET
+69 NIGDIIDVVIET
-79 VENGYGETRLSR
+79 VENGFGETRLSR

-96 ARTWLELETAYQ
+96 ARTWLELEKAYETG
-108 DDEPITGTIVERVKG
+108 EPILGTIIERVKG

-155 TLEFK
+155 SLEFK

-176 AILER
+176 AVLER

-200 IGVVKNITDYG
+200 IGIVKNITDYG

-236 SEALKVGE
+236 SEVLKVGE

-267 MEDPWRNIARRYPKS
+267 MEDPWRNISRRYPKT
-282 SRIFGTVS
+282 SRVFGKVS

-296 CFIELEEGVEGLV
+296 CFVELEEGVEGLV

-353 CKPNPWQEFSEKH
+353 CKSNPWQEFSEKH
-366 QKGEKVKGKIRS
+366 QKNEKVKGKIRS

-397 LSDISWNEPGD
+397 LSDISWTESGD
-408 QAVRKYSKGEEVEAI
+408 QAVRKYSKGEEIEAV
-423 ILGIDSDRE
+423 ILGIDPDRE
-432 RISLSIRQLEEDPV
+432 RISLSIRQLEDDPIS
-446 TEFVETH
+446 EFVDGRKDEVF
-453 DKNETFPATVTAVEA
+453 EATITAIEA
-468 KRATVQLADQV
+468 KRATVQLSDQV

-486 EYSFQRVEDLR
+486 EYSYQRTEDLR
-497 EELKEGDKIDVKIV
+497 EELKEGDKISVKIV

-523 HKATQS
+523 HKAVES
-529 KPTAKT
+529 KQTGGDKRSS

-547 DLLKEQMKNKEGED
+547 DLLKEQMKNKEE
-561 NQE
+561 E

>member
-1 MVFNQKVIMK
+1 MK
-11 ENFAELFEESV
+11 ENFAELFEESI
-22 AKLDLRPGSLVKAII
+22 AKLDLRPGTLVKAKI
-37 IAINPGQVVVNAGLK
+37 IALTPGQVVVNAGLK
-52 SDAIIPA
+52 SDAIISA
-59 SEFTDEKLSV
+59 SEFTDEQLSV
-69 GDSIDVVIET
+69 GDMIDVVIET
-79 VENGYGETRLSR
+79 VENGFGETRLSR

-96 ARTWLELETAYQ
+96 ARTWLELEKSYETG
-108 DDEPITGTIVERVKG
+108 EPISGTIIERVKG

-181 ETSAEREARLDELQ
+181 ETSAEREARLDQLQ

-200 IGVVKNITDYG
+200 IGIVKNITDYG

-236 SEALKVGE
+236 GEVLKVGE

-267 MEDPWRNIARRYPKS
+267 MEDPWRNISRRYPKS
-282 SRIFGTVS
+282 SRVFGAVS

-296 CFIELEEGVEGLV
+296 CFVELEEGVEGLV

-353 CKPNPWQEFSEKH
+353 CKANPWQEFSEKH
-366 QKGEKVKGKIRS
+366 QKGEKIKGKIRS

-408 QAVRKYSKGEEVEAI
+408 QAVRKYSKGEEVEAV
-423 ILGIDSDRE
+423 ILGIDPDRE

-446 TEFVETH
+446 TEFMDSR
-453 DKNETFPATVTAVEA
+453 DKNDTFEATVTAVEA

-486 EYSFQRVEDLR
+486 EYSHQRTEDLR
-497 EELKEGDKIDVKIV
+497 EELKEGDKIDVKVI
-511 NVDRKNRQLQVS
+511 NIDRKNRQLQVS

-529 KPTAKT
+529 KPATKS

-547 DLLKEQMKNKEGED
+547 DLLKEQMKNKEGD
-561 NQE
+561 DTQE

>member
-1 MVFNQKVIMK
+1 MK
-11 ENFAELFEESV
+11 ENFAELFEESI
-22 AKLDLRPGSLVKAII
+22 AKLDLRSGSLVKATI
-37 IAINPGQVVVNAGLK
+37 IALKPGQIVVNAGLK
-52 SDAIIPA
+52 SDAIIPT
-59 SEFTDEKLSV
+59 SEFPDEKLSV
-69 GDSIDVVIET
+69 GDIIDVVIET
-79 VENGYGETRLSR
+79 VENGFGETRLSR

-96 ARTWLELETAYQ
+96 ARTWLELEKAYETG
-108 DDEPITGTIVERVKG
+108 EPIMGTIIERVKG
-123 GFTVEIDSVRA
+123 GFTVEIDFVRA

-141 DVKPVRDPGYLEGK
+141 DVKPVRGPGYLEGK
-155 TLEFK
+155 SLEFK

-236 SEALKVGE
+236 SEVLKVGE

-267 MEDPWRNIARRYPKS
+267 MDDPWRNIARRYPKS
-282 SRIFGTVS
+282 SRVFGAVS

-296 CFIELEEGVEGLV
+296 CFVELEEGVEGLV

-339 VDEDRRRISLGIKQ
+339 VDEERRRISLGIKQ
-353 CKPNPWQEFSEKH
+353 CKANPWQEFADKH
-366 QKGEKVKGKIRS
+366 QKNEKVKGKIRS

-408 QAVRKYSKGEEVEAI
+408 QAVRKYSKGEEVEAV
-423 ILGIDSDRE
+423 ILGIDSERE

-446 TEFVETH
+446 IEFMEGK
-453 DKNETFPATVTAVEA
+453 DKNESFEATVTAVEA

-486 EYSFQRVEDLR
+486 EYSYQRIEDLR
-497 EELKEGDKIDVKIV
+497 EELKEGDKIEVKVI

-529 KPTAKT
+529 KPSSKS

-547 DLLKEQMKNKEGED
+547 DLLKEQMKNKEGDDSSE
-561 NQE
+561 